1 MHQLMLYEM
10 LCCSL
15 LLAPPC
21 LTMSFQVIELL
32 SPKPEIYPVAK
43 SFQMQFT
50 VPFFKVC
57 RLVE

>member
-1 MHQLMLYEM
+1 MLYEM

-43 SFQMQFT
+43 SFQMQYI